1 MNISYSHRQLAK
13 RMFKVENE
21 DNYEWETHIF
31 FDDAFEPGPGELG
44 NTRQVNQFVKL
55 LMKQVDVQGKNW
67 YGGRKMKVQ
76 PATKYTTP
84 YGGRL
89 VWNLPGGTKITC
101 HLKDKDKIR
110 HKKRWSQVMYMYFFL
125 GYQIDSNEKLTDAQ
139 KKMRARNTYLLALD
153 GDVDFQPDAIIKL
166 VDLMKRNP
174 VSFFAY
180 YERRTSFFAYTHIL
194 SKHL

>member
-1 MNISYSHRQLAK
+1 MIISYSHRKLAK
-13 RMFKVENE
+13 TMLKVEDK

-31 FDDAFEPGPGELG
+31 FDDAFESGPDKLG
-44 NTRQVNQFVKL
+44 SPRQLNQFVKL
-55 LMKQVDVQGKNW
+55 LIKQVNIRGKTW
-67 YGGRKMKVQ
+67 YGGRKMKVP
-76 PATKYTTP
+76 PATKYSTP

-89 VWNLPGGTKITC
+89 VWTLPGETKIIC

-110 HKKRWSQVMYMYFFL
+110 HKKRWSQCMYMNFFL
-125 GYQIDSNEKLTDAQ
+125 GHQIDSNEKLTAAQ

-174 VSFFAY
+174 VSFFAN
-180 YERRTSFFAYTHIL
+180 YERN
-194 SKHL
+194 